1 MTDPKIALLGLLE
14 ENWAL
19 DFEPKFST
27 DWYEA
32 GERLPQ
38 VVVSQILTRPRYLGF
53 SEDHPAAGRRFDG
66 VYAVDVWSKGDQE
79 ARWRM
84 LREST
89 GAASAAQAVLATLT
103 GRWWLI
109 PLALA
114 AGAVVYSKIR
124 SMQAGGPVR
133 ETGLYVLHRG
143 EYVVPAR
150 HLHSYGPI
158 FVSFQRQPR
167 EGMDTDEFLRDL
179 GPRLVESLRRG
190 G

>member
-19 DFEPKFST
+19 DFEPKFSA

-38 VVVSQILTRPRYLGF
+38 VVVSQVLTRPRFLGF

-84 LREST
+84 LREADRILHERCEEP
-89 GAASAAQAVLATLT
+89 GEGLEWIEASS
-103 GRWWLI
+103 W
-109 PLALA
+109 
-114 AGAVVYSKIR
+114 
-124 SMQAGGPVR
+124 
-133 ETGLYVLHRG
+133 
-143 EYVVPAR
+143 
-150 HLHSYGPI
+150 
-158 FVSFQRQPR
+158 
-167 EGMDTDEFLRDL
+167 RDL
-179 GPRLVESLRRG
+179 DEGDTHPRLYRSRLTVEVLYYG
-190 G
+190 

>member
-53 SEDHPAAGRRFDG
+53 SEDHPSARRRFNG

-84 LREST
+84 LREADRILQERCEEP
-89 GAASAAQAVLATLT
+89 GEGLQWIEASS
-103 GRWWLI
+103 W
-109 PLALA
+109 
-114 AGAVVYSKIR
+114 
-124 SMQAGGPVR
+124 
-133 ETGLYVLHRG
+133 
-143 EYVVPAR
+143 
-150 HLHSYGPI
+150 
-158 FVSFQRQPR
+158 
-167 EGMDTDEFLRDL
+167 RDL
-179 GPRLVESLRRG
+179 DEGDTHPRLYRSRLTVEVLYYG
-190 G
+190 

>member
-38 VVVSQILTRPRYLGF
+38 VVVSQVLTRPRYLGF
-53 SEDHPAAGRRFDG
+53 SEDHPAARRRFDG

-84 LREST
+84 LREADRILHERCEKP
-89 GAASAAQAVLATLT
+89 GEGLQWIEASSW
-103 GRWWLI
+103 RDI
-109 PLALA
+109 D
-114 AGAVVYSKIR
+114 
-124 SMQAGGPVR
+124 
-133 ETGLYVLHRG
+133 
-143 EYVVPAR
+143 
-150 HLHSYGPI
+150 
-158 FVSFQRQPR
+158 
-167 EGMDTDEFLRDL
+167 EGDTH
-179 GPRLVESLRRG
+179 PRLYRSRVTVEVLYYG
-190 G
+190 

>member
-38 VVVSQILTRPRYLGF
+38 VVVSQVLTRPRYLGF
-53 SEDHPAAGRRFDG
+53 SEDHPSARRRFDG

-84 LREST
+84 LREADRILHERCEEP
-89 GAASAAQAVLATLT
+89 GEGLQWIEASS
-103 GRWWLI
+103 W
-109 PLALA
+109 
-114 AGAVVYSKIR
+114 
-124 SMQAGGPVR
+124 
-133 ETGLYVLHRG
+133 
-143 EYVVPAR
+143 
-150 HLHSYGPI
+150 
-158 FVSFQRQPR
+158 
-167 EGMDTDEFLRDL
+167 RDL
-179 GPRLVESLRRG
+179 DEGDTHPRLYRSRLTVEVLYYG
-190 G
+190 